1 MARPLTIEDFGQDN
15 RKNDSDE
22 RRWVTL
28 ATARAFAAA
37 MSVLA
42 IATFV
47 VNRSA
52 TALTVDGAVNAAEVA
67 SGTIELT
74 DDDNGRSLFDLADMV
89 PGRASSQC
97 ITIRYDGSIVPVE
110 LALQAEVK
118 GDLGPYLDVQVEQ
131 GTAGGFEDCDR
142 FRSEKVVYN
151 GTLARMAA
159 RDRIDLERILNQ
171 GEARVYRFRFTLQDT
186 NEALGRA
193 ATVGFVWEV
202 KPA

>member
-1 MARPLTIEDFGQDN
+1 MARPLTIEDFRGDDDE
-15 RKNDSDE
+15 NDSE

-52 TALTVDGAVNAAEVA
+52 TALTIDGAVNASEVA
-67 SGTIELT
+67 SGTIDLN

-89 PGRASSQC
+89 PGRTSTQC
-97 ITIRYDGSIVPVE
+97 ITIRYDGSIVPVD
-110 LALQAEVK
+110 LALQAEVE
-118 GDLGPYLDVQVEQ
+118 GDLGPYLDVVVEQ
-131 GTAGGFEDCDR
+131 GSIGGFEDCER
-142 FRSEKVVYN
+142 FRSERLVYD

-159 RDRIDLERILNQ
+159 GNRIDLERILNQ
-171 GEARVYRFRFTLQDT
+171 GESRVYRFRFTLKDT

-193 ATVGFVWEV
+193 STVGFVWEV
-202 KPA
+202 RPT

>member
-1 MARPLTIEDFGQDN
+1 MARPLTIEDFRGDG
-15 RKNDSDE
+15 RNDDPE

-52 TALTVDGAVNAAEVA
+52 TALTIDGAVNASEVA
-67 SGTIELT
+67 SGTIELN

-89 PGRASSQC
+89 PGRTSTQC
-97 ITIRYDGSIVPVE
+97 ITIRYDGSIVPVD
-110 LALQAEVK
+110 LALQADVD
-118 GDLGPYLDVQVEQ
+118 GDLGPYLDVVVEQ
-131 GTAGGFEDCDR
+131 GSTGGFEHCER
-142 FRSEKVVYN
+142 FRAESVVFD
-151 GTLARMAA
+151 GTLATMAA

-171 GEARVYRFRFTLQDT
+171 GESRVYRFQFTLQDT
-186 NEALGRA
+186 NDALGRSS
-193 ATVGFVWEV
+193 TVGFVWEV
-202 KPA
+202 RPE

>member
-1 MARPLTIEDFGQDN
+1 MARPLTIEDFRGDDGAE
-15 RKNDSDE
+15 DSE

-67 SGTIELT
+67 SGTIELN

-89 PGRASSQC
+89 PGRTSSQC
-97 ITIRYDGSIVPVE
+97 ITIEYDGSIVPVD
-110 LALQAEVK
+110 LALQAEVE
-118 GDLGPYLDVQVEQ
+118 GDLGPYLDVVVAQ
-131 GTAGGFEDCDR
+131 GTTGSFEDCER
-142 FRSEKVVYN
+142 FRSEQVVFD

-159 RDRIDLERILNQ
+159 RDRIDLDRILNQ
-171 GEARVYRFRFTLQDT
+171 GESRVYRFQFTLQDS

-193 ATVGFVWEV
+193 STVGFIWEV
-202 KPA
+202 KPT

>member
-1 MARPLTIEDFGQDN
+1 MARPLTIEDFRGDDDEH
-15 RKNDSDE
+15 DSE

-52 TALTVDGAVNAAEVA
+52 TALTIDGAVNASEVA
-67 SGTIELT
+67 SGTIDLN

-89 PGRASSQC
+89 PGRTSTQC
-97 ITIRYDGSIVPVE
+97 ITIRYDGSIVPVD
-110 LALQAEVK
+110 LALQAEVE
-118 GDLGPYLDVQVEQ
+118 GDLGPYLDVVVEQ
-131 GTAGGFEDCDR
+131 GSTGGFEDCER
-142 FRSEKVVYN
+142 FRSERLVYD

-159 RDRIDLERILNQ
+159 GNRIGLERILNQ
-171 GEARVYRFRFTLQDT
+171 GESRVYRFRFTLKDT
-186 NEALGRA
+186 NQALGRA
-193 ATVGFVWEV
+193 STVGFVWEV
-202 KPA
+202 RPT

>member
-1 MARPLTIEDFGQDN
+1 MARPLTIEDFRGDDDE
-15 RKNDSDE
+15 NDSE

-52 TALTVDGAVNAAEVA
+52 TALTIDGAVNASEVA
-67 SGTIELT
+67 SGTIDLN

-89 PGRASSQC
+89 PGRTSTQC
-97 ITIRYDGSIVPVE
+97 ITIRYDGSIVPVD
-110 LALQAEVK
+110 LALQAEVE
-118 GDLGPYLDVQVEQ
+118 GDLGPYLDVVVEQ
-131 GTAGGFEDCDR
+131 GSTGGFEDCER
-142 FRSEKVVYN
+142 FRSERIVYD

-159 RDRIDLERILNQ
+159 GNRIDLERILNQ
-171 GEARVYRFRFTLQDT
+171 GESRVYRFRFTLKDT

-193 ATVGFVWEV
+193 STVGFVWEV
-202 KPA
+202 RPT

>member
-1 MARPLTIEDFGQDN
+1 MARPLTTEEFGDDHGQ
-15 RKNDSDE
+15 KESDE

-52 TALTVDGAVNAAEVA
+52 TALTVEGTVNAAEVK

-97 ITIRYDGSIVPVE
+97 ITIRYDGSIVPVD
-110 LALQAEVK
+110 LALLADVE
-118 GDLGPYLDVQVEQ
+118 GDLGPYLDVRVEQ
-131 GTAGGFEDCDR
+131 GTTGGFEACER
-142 FRSEKVVYN
+142 FRSEKVVYD

-171 GEARVYRFRFTLQDT
+171 GESRVYRFRFTLQDT

-193 ATVGFVWEV
+193 STVGFVWEV
-202 KPA
+202 RPA

>member
-1 MARPLTIEDFGQDN
+1 MARPLTIEDFRGDDDE
-15 RKNDSDE
+15 NDSE

-52 TALTVDGAVNAAEVA
+52 TALTIDGAVNASEVA
-67 SGTIELT
+67 SGTIDLN

-89 PGRASSQC
+89 PGRTSTQC
-97 ITIRYDGSIVPVE
+97 ITIRYDGSIVPVD
-110 LALQAEVK
+110 LALQAEVD
-118 GDLGPYLDVQVEQ
+118 GDLGPYLDVVVEQ
-131 GTAGGFEDCDR
+131 GSIGGFEDCER
-142 FRSEKVVYN
+142 FRSERLVYD

-159 RDRIDLERILNQ
+159 GNRIDLERILNQ
-171 GEARVYRFRFTLQDT
+171 GESRVYRFRFTLKDT

-193 ATVGFVWEV
+193 STVGFVWEV
-202 KPA
+202 RPT

>member
-1 MARPLTIEDFGQDN
+1 MARPLTTTELDRGGVD
-15 RKNDSDE
+15 DEPE

-52 TALTVDGAVNAAEVA
+52 TALTVDGTVNAGAVS

-89 PGRASSQC
+89 PGRTSSEC
-97 ITIRYDGSIVPVE
+97 ITISYDGSIVPVE
-110 LALQAEVK
+110 LALQAEVD
-118 GDLGPYLDVQVEQ
+118 GDLGPYLDVLVEQ
-131 GTAGGFEDCDR
+131 GSTGAFEDCDR
-142 FRSEKVVYN
+142 FRPDRVVFD
-151 GTLARMAA
+151 GSLERMDAG
-159 RDRIDLERILNQ
+159 DRIKLERILNQ

-186 NEALGRA
+186 SEALGRVS
-193 ATVGFVWEV
+193 TVGFIWEV
-202 KPA
+202 KPV

>member
-1 MARPLTIEDFGQDN
+1 MARPLTIEDFRGDDGGE
-15 RKNDSDE
+15 DSE

-67 SGTIELT
+67 SGTIELN

-89 PGRASSQC
+89 PGRTSTQC
-97 ITIRYDGSIVPVE
+97 ITIRYDGSIVPVD
-110 LALQAEVK
+110 LALQAEVE
-118 GDLGPYLDVQVEQ
+118 GDLGPYLDVVIDQ
-131 GTAGGFEDCDR
+131 GTTGSFEDCER
-142 FRSEKVVYN
+142 FQSEQVVFA

-159 RDRIDLERILNQ
+159 RDRIGLERFLNQ
-171 GEARVYRFRFTLQDT
+171 GESRVYRFQFTLKDS

-193 ATVGFVWEV
+193 STVGFIWEV
-202 KPA
+202 KPT